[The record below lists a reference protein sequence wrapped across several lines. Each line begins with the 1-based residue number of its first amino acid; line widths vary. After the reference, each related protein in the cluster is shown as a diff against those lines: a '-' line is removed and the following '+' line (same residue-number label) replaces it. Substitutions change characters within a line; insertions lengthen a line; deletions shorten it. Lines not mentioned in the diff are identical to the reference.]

1 MPAQSQPP
9 ASMTG
14 SGTAAGPTELGQLR
28 VEARAVNGRGLSVK
42 VRTGNGCA
50 GLEAALEERVRKAV
64 VRGTV
69 TLSIERTDVAA
80 GLGDRAQ
87 LQKLANEL
95 REMARELGLSAD
107 LTLRDVL
114 DASGRM
120 RVDSVTS
127 RELPPAAAALVD
139 RALQEL
145 VARRREEGARTA
157 TAMQALLG
165 EMEQLMA
172 QAAGRA
178 PAVLEEYRSRLLA
191 RVMEFRAAHGFAAE
205 AGDLVREVALHGDRI
220 DVSEELQRIGSHVG
234 EVRALLAGG
243 GEVGRRMEFLLQEL
257 LREAN
262 TLGSKSPDV
271 ALSHVAVALKS
282 CIEKLKEQA
291 ANLE

>member
-1 MPAQSQPP
+1 MSETPSPGGV
-9 ASMTG
+9 TG
-14 SGTAAGPTELGQLR
+14 DRSDR
-28 VEARAVNGRGLSVK
+28 RSARLDLWFESRYRKLVRGLPQTIFWCPACK
-42 VRTGNGCA
+42 GNRRRREGCA
-50 GLEAALEERVRKAV
+50 TCG
-64 VRGTV
+64 GF
-69 TLSIERTDVAA
+69 
-80 GLGDRAQ
+80 G
-87 LQKLANEL
+87 KLTKE
-95 REMARELGLSAD
+95 
-107 LTLRDVL
+107 
-114 DASGRM
+114 
-120 RVDSVTS
+120 SV
-127 RELPPAAAALVD
+127 
-139 RALQEL
+139 QEL

-220 DVSEELQRIGSHVG
+220 DVSEELQRLGSHVG